1 MLRGGRLAFPA
12 WRLSP
17 AGRWRSPSRHA
28 LSSATSSSRGATSVA
43 AATRSVRVRRRARK
57 RRNTGPSS
65 IARSPPEAPPLAPVR
80 RPRSAS
86 ARWLCDGRRP
96 RRPTS
101 SGLER
106 RATLGPARALRG
118 EVPAAIAFPL
128 HGVAKEANLP
138 SARLPRPAGFEDEW
152 LLAFF
157 VALSGDFGRTSP
169 GARWSLRWHALRARS
184 GDRVRSERLAT
195 YELGV
200 RPAPGSCSPFEAPLT
215 GSRDP

>member
-1 MLRGGRLAFPA
+1 MKRVASTSFPSA
-12 WRLSP
+12 ILIAHA
-17 AGRWRSPSRHA
+17 AGRSIGLPSMAPIPSRP
-28 LSSATSSSRGATSVA
+28 VA
-43 AATRSVRVRRRARK
+43 ITQSPCSLIGDLVEPRRDLGCCGYEKRAGEAACSEAAEHR
-57 RRNTGPSS
+57 PIS

-128 HGVAKEANLP
+128 HGAAKESNLP
-138 SARLPRPAGFEDEW
+138 SAGLPRPAGFEDEW

-169 GARWSLRWHALRARS
+169 GARWSLRWHALR
-184 GDRVRSERLAT
+184 
-195 YELGV
+195 
-200 RPAPGSCSPFEAPLT
+200 GSL
-215 GSRDP
+215 R